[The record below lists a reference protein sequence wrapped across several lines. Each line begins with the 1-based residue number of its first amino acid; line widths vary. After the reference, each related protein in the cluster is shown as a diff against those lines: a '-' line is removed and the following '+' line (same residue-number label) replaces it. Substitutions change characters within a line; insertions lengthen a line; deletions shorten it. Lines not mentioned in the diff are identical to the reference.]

1 MVCKRTIL
9 AFAGPIKSPHKNCI
23 CPMIMSLRIIIRIS
37 FSKKNCLKVRNLH
50 FLSEFNLKEV
60 TTS

>member
-50 FLSEFNLKEV
+50 F
-60 TTS
+60 